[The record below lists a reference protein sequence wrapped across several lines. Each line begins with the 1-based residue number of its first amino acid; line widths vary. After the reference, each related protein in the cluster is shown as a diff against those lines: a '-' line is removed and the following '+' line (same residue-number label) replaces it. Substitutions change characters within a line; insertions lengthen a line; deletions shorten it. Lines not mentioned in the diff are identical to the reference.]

1 MSGNLINASSLYDI
15 KQRVFLY
22 KKGCILMK
30 HFISTEDLTIEEVQE
45 LLKMAKMIRE
55 DEYKLTKQIFVA
67 NVFFEPST
75 RTKTSFV
82 VDEIKLVLENLEFS
96 NDTTKTLEASG
107 ADCLVIRH
115 EDDEWSKG
123 ISENL
128 NVPII
133 NAGSGKKDHPSQSL
147 LDLDTI
153 YQEFGY
159 FKGLKIAIVGDIKHS
174 RVAKSNAKLLE
185 KLGVDVYFVAANE
198 FKDNGFS
205 YPYITMDEA
214 VENCDVLMLLR
225 IQHERH
231 EAFAGS

>member
-1 MSGNLINASSLYDI
+1 TSSM
-15 KQRVFLY
+15 
-22 KKGCILMK
+22 KKGETL
-30 HFISTEDLTIEEVQE
+30 
-45 LLKMAKMIRE
+45 
-55 DEYKLTKQIFVA
+55 Y
-67 NVFFEPST
+67 
-75 RTKTSFV
+75 
-82 VDEIKLVLENLEFS
+82 
-96 NDTTKTLEASG
+96 DTTKTFEAIG

-159 FKGLKIAIVGDIKHS
+159 FKGLKIAFVG
-174 RVAKSNAKLLE
+174 
-185 KLGVDVYFVAANE
+185 ANE

-231 EAFAGS
+231 EAFAGSTINYLEEYGLTKERERKMQNHAIILHPGPVNRGVEIDTDLVECDKSRISKQIQNGVYIRMAILIKQLIEWNIINQSH